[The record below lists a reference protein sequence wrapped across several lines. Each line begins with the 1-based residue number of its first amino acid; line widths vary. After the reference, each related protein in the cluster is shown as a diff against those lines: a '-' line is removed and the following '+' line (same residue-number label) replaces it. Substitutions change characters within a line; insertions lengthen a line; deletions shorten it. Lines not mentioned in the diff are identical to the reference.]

1 MLTWSVKWSSL
12 IWRFIRLLGDPM
24 RTVGVVG
31 GSGFIGRHVVA
42 AITQRGLTPIVIGA
56 GEARD
61 ATIEVRPASA
71 TDVDGITEALEGCDA
86 VVHLAAR
93 SGGIQMQNDV
103 GVFVDNRTMTDTVL
117 EACRRQ
123 NIQDVFL
130 ASSQVVYRSGAEP
143 LPESA
148 PIMSSA
154 DGPTQYT
161 WSKATDEVVGQ
172 WWGEQNGSRIV
183 FGRFGNIY
191 GPGAPYDPSRSTVVH
206 ALIQRFAEAEPASV
220 VTVWGD
226 GSTVRSFLHVEDAGR
241 AVVDVLTHGA
251 PGSVYN
257 IDSGTPV
264 TIEELARAIND
275 AVGHHHELFFD
286 ASKPSGTPYRVGSNA
301 RLTEL
306 GFVQRIPLEEG
317 LHTTVDDYRQRF
329 MSDG

>member
-1 MLTWSVKWSSL
+1 
-12 IWRFIRLLGDPM
+12 M

-42 AITQRGLTPIVIGA
+42 AISQRGFTPIVIGA

-61 ATIEVRPASA
+61 TTVEVRPASA
-71 TDVDGITEALEGCDA
+71 MDVDEVTEALKGCDA

-117 EACRRQ
+117 EACRRH

-130 ASSQVVYRSGAEP
+130 ASSQVVYRSGTEP

-148 PIMSSA
+148 PIVSST
-154 DGPTQYT
+154 DEPTQYA

-191 GPGAPYDPSRSTVVH
+191 GPGAPYDARRSTVVH
-206 ALIQRFAEAEPASV
+206 ALIQRFAEAEPSSV

-226 GSTVRSFLHVEDAGR
+226 GSAVRSFLHVEDAGR
-241 AVVDVLTHGA
+241 AVVDVLTHGV

-264 TIEELARAIND
+264 TIEELARAINE

-286 ASKPSGTPYRVGSNA
+286 ASKPSGAPYRVGSNA
-301 RLTEL
+301 RLTRL
-306 GFVQRIPLEEG
+306 GFAPRIPLEEG
-317 LHTTVDDYRQRF
+317 LLRTVDDYRQRF